1 MVLPRIIIVLLLML
15 GCVEALAACERTLKV
30 AASGVWGAQRE
41 QQLTESAIDQE
52 WLRAIA
58 DSAGFCLQAESR
70 ETLIARR
77 LALLESGVVDVLVGA
92 SRTPDRERYAWF
104 SRPYRDER
112 VLLFVRAEQ
121 RKQFQ
126 HVRQFAD
133 LQQLPLP
140 WLAVRDSWLGPGYAN
155 ARQQLLKN
163 QRVFEFD
170 AYPQGLAMLRYG
182 RGHLLLAPDAF
193 AHFLKQEAVSDIVS
207 LPTVIHREPV
217 FFMLS
222 KASVTT
228 DELARFDNALL
239 QVQKQRGLR

>member
-1 MVLPRIIIVLLLML
+1 MLARVAISLLLTLVLMQ
-15 GCVEALAACERTLKV
+15 EPAACERTLKV

-52 WLRAIA
+52 WLNAIA
-58 DSAGFCLQAESR
+58 EVAGFCLLAEGR

-77 LALLESGVVDVLVGA
+77 LALLESGTVDVLVGA

-121 RKQFQ
+121 RQQFQ
-126 HVRQFAD
+126 HVRQFND
-133 LQQLPLP
+133 LQQLSKP
-140 WLAVRDSWLGPGYAN
+140 WLAVRDSWLGPAYAA
-155 ARQQLLKN
+155 ARQDLLQS

-193 AHFLKQEAVSDIVS
+193 GYFLQQEAVHDIVP

-222 KASVTT
+222 KASVTA
-228 DELARFDNALL
+228 DELARFDQALL